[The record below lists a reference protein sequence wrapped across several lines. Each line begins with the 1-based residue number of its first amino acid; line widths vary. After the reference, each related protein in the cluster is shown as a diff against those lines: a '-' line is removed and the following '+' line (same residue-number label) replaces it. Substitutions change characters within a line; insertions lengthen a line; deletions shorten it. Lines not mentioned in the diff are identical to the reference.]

1 MMNSLVGSSMGS
13 IKSENSC
20 SDFKPTSPNE
30 STTISE
36 PPKKATCTSTT
47 TASDLMEQSTNSL
60 TPPSLNFPSL
70 KFELDGDVEVES
82 PDHSIWESLFS
93 EQFDTDFMVLSP
105 VANNLPNSPQRGGGA
120 FGYNGQAMQG
130 QTSLSGC
137 SPPRF
142 GSSPLGAFSRDNSKG
157 KGLSPLRRVFN
168 SPVNYIQQE
177 PENLQSLP
185 PASIED
191 FLDDYQRDGFVAAY
205 NNPNLNPT
213 TTCTSNM
220 SSNSSSQSYH
230 NPMDCNMS
238 NTMQNPSRFS
248 RSVSETSLGTA
259 CNSQMTQESRGG
271 GAPYHHMG
279 SNCGAPLSQQLMHER
294 QQEKQQHMQM
304 HPQKQHHHN
313 NLNYNNMMAP
323 SLPPVAPEPVK
334 YSYLIITYVHL
345 VFDLQYEKIILIKCV
360 RSSTLH
366 TICSCGHM
374 HVPSLA

>member
-1 MMNSLVGSSMGS
+1 MMNSLGGSSMGS

-36 PPKKATCTSTT
+36 PPKKATYCTSTT

-191 FLDDYQRDGFVAAY
+191 FLDDYQRDGFV
-205 NNPNLNPT
+205 LNPT

-334 YSYLIITYVHL
+334 YSYLIITYTYYSAIRKNYTN
-345 VFDLQYEKIILIKCV
+345 QMC
-360 RSSTLH
+360 SSTLH
-366 TICSCGHM
+366 TIYM
-374 HVPSLA
+374 